1 MDPRKL
7 KKTPSW
13 EWPEE
18 TGKALLEILIDN
30 GADPSDRILA
40 VELAGDFTVINDEL
54 VEALL
59 SILLSNSEPEE
70 LRATAAISMGPVLE
84 HAYIEEFEDP
94 DDVPI
99 SEGVFHKIQDSL
111 HSLYMDTDVPEYVRR
126 RIMEASVRASQ
137 SWHQS
142 AIRSAYYSDDEDW
155 RLTAVFS
162 MRWADGFDD
171 QILESLE
178 SDNEDIH
185 YQAVCAAGIWEV
197 DAAWSHVA
205 GLVRAKGI
213 DKSLLLA
220 AIEAVASIRPHEART
235 VLMGLTSLEDEDIV
249 EATYEAMAMAEVL
262 SNHEID
268 DDDDGDDGFIH

>member
-1 MDPRKL
+1 M
-7 KKTPSW
+7 
-13 EWPEE
+13 
-18 TGKALLEILIDN
+18 EILIDN

-70 LRATAAISMGPVLE
+70 LRATAAISMGPALE

-126 RIMEASVRASQ
+126 RIMEASIRAPQ
-137 SWHQS
+137 AWHQD
-142 AIRSAYYSDDEDW
+142 AIGSAYTCDDEDW

-162 MRWADGFDD
+162 MRWVEGFDD

-220 AIEAVASIRPHEART
+220 AIEAVTGIRPQEAAEI
-235 VLMGLTSLEDEDIV
+235 LGDLTSFDDEDIV
-249 EATYEAMAMAEVL
+249 DAAYEAMTMAKILIFDEFDD
-262 SNHEID
+262 ED
-268 DDDDGDDGFIH
+268 DDEFSH

>member
-70 LRATAAISMGPVLE
+70 LRATAAISMGPALE

-126 RIMEASVRASQ
+126 RIMEASIRAPQ
-137 SWHQS
+137 AWHQD
-142 AIRSAYYSDDEDW
+142 AIGSAYTCDDEDW

-162 MRWADGFDD
+162 MRWVEGFDD

-220 AIEAVASIRPHEART
+220 AIEAVTGIRPQEAAEI
-235 VLMGLTSLEDEDIV
+235 LGDLTSFDDEDIV
-249 EATYEAMAMAEVL
+249 DAAYEAMTMAKILIFDEFDD
-262 SNHEID
+262 ED
-268 DDDDGDDGFIH
+268 DDEFSH

>member
-18 TGKALLEILIDN
+18 TGKTLLEILGDN

-40 VELAGDFTVINDEL
+40 VELAGDFSVINDEL

-59 SILLSNSEPEE
+59 SILLSDSEPEE
-70 LRATAAISMGPVLE
+70 LRATAAISLGPVLE

-94 DDVPI
+94 DGVTI
-99 SEGVFHKIQDSL
+99 SEGVFRQIQDSL
-111 HSLYMDTDVPEYVRR
+111 HNLYMDTDVPEYVRR
-126 RIMEASVRASQ
+126 RIMEASVRAPQ
-137 SWHQS
+137 AWHQD
-142 AIRSAYYSDDEDW
+142 AIGSAYSCGDEDW

-162 MRWADGFDD
+162 MRWVDGFDD

-178 SDNEDIH
+178 SDNEDIQ
-185 YQAVCAAGIWEV
+185 YEAVCAAGVWEV

-205 GLVRAKGI
+205 GLVRAKGT

-220 AIEAVASIRPHEART
+220 AIEAVTGIRPQEA
-235 VLMGLTSLEDEDIV
+235 VEILGDLTSFDDEDIV
-249 EATYEAMAMAEVL
+249 EAAYEAMTMAKILIYDEFDD
-262 SNHEID
+262 ED
-268 DDDDGDDGFIH
+268 DDEFSH